1 MELIATQIRM
11 PTLVPPVQLTT
22 DPPRVML
29 STTTEK
35 ADTDITRIPTKE
47 LGPITQPEAERN
59 EQISQMN

>member
-1 MELIATQIRM
+1 MVLTHTRIKM
-11 PTLVPPVQLTT
+11 PIPVPPVQLTT

-29 STTTEK
+29 STTAEK